1 MPVAIVS
8 IIATIRIM
16 KRLSGGL
23 LAFGLVGAIGFAV
36 DGGILTLLSQR
47 FAVNIYLSRLFSFA
61 IATITTW
68 LLNRTFVFKA
78 QELDA
83 QKKRQEYG
91 KYLLVQIGG
100 ALLNLGIFSALIKVL
115 PSLQTI
121 PVVPLAVGA
130 VFGMLF
136 NYSGSRFWVFKK
148 A

>member
-1 MPVAIVS
+1 
-8 IIATIRIM
+8 M

-47 FAVNIYLSRLFSFA
+47 FGVNIYLSRLFSFTT
-61 IATITTW
+61 ATLTTW
-68 LLNRTFVFKA
+68 ILNRTLVFKV
-78 QELDA
+78 QQLDA
-83 QKKRQEYG
+83 EKKRREYG
-91 KYLLVQIGG
+91 RYLLVQIGG
-100 ALLNLGIFSALIKVL
+100 ALLNLGIFSAMINAAPALE
-115 PSLQTI
+115 SL

-136 NYSGSRFWVFKK
+136 NYSGSRYWVFKK